1 MKTTTQTPSA
11 ERLLHDVSELKKL
24 GADAVIENGGI
35 VIKGDLLLYYEEEK
49 SIGIDASIV
58 DNIFGINGMLFSN
71 AREIQDDF
79 MPRIKYVNGS
89 IYFKKL
95 EKVGNNFMQNLEGL
109 YGCLNFDN
117 LKKAGNNFMQNL
129 VFIGMYPLFC
139 RLEEAGNFMQ
149 NLIGIGWKTY
159 ANGMLSLYAL
169 QRFSGVQ
176 EIKCKYY
183 RKYGFAYFDEIL
195 SKVEKVSKVDDFQK
209 WYYSLENDNKTFEV
223 EVAEKKYTIYS
234 CLFGKYIARKGK
246 YTARAETVE
255 QAINDLKRKLN
266 Q

>member
-1 MKTTTQTPSA
+1 MKTTTQPPSA
-11 ERLLHDVSELKKL
+11 ERLAHDVAELKKL
-24 GADAVIENGGI
+24 GANAVIENGGI
-35 VIKGDLLLYYEEEK
+35 IIKGDLLLYYEEEK
-49 SIGIDASIV
+49 SIGIDASIF
-58 DNIFGINGMLFSN
+58 DNIVGIDGMLFSN

-95 EKVGNNFMQNLEGL
+95 VKVGNNFMQKFEGL

-117 LKKAGNNFMQNL
+117 LEKAGNNFMQNL
-129 VFIGMYPLFC
+129 VFIGIYPLFC
-139 RLEEAGNFMQ
+139 RLEEVGNNFMQ
-149 NLIGIGWKTY
+149 NLIGIGRKTY

-209 WYYSLENDNKTFEV
+209 WYYSFENDDKTFEV
-223 EVAEKKYTIYS
+223 EVAEKYTIYS
-234 CLFGKYIARKGK
+234 CMFGEYIARKGK

-255 QAINDLKRKLN
+255 RAINDLKRKLK